1 MAEETPLLT
10 TLASMSW
17 SSMQA
22 CTLPPRELM
31 LVRLAALAS
40 IGAAPVSYLANAET
54 AKDVGITLEDV
65 EGVLIA
71 VAPIVGGA
79 RALAAVGN
87 IARALGYEISTI
99 EARFEEELG
108 TTGG

>member
-1 MAEETPLLT
+1 MADETPLLNV
-10 TLASMSW
+10 LASMSW
-17 SSMQA
+17 ASMQA
-22 CTLPPRELM
+22 CSLSPRELM

-54 AKDVGITLEDV
+54 ARDVGITIEDV
-65 EGVLIA
+65 EAVLIA
-71 VAPIVGGA
+71 IAPIAGGA
-79 RALAAVGN
+79 RALSAAGN

-108 TTGG
+108 STEG